1 MRRRNLSRLAL
12 GLPPSVQPLSP
23 RQRVLVLVLV
33 FVFYI
38 ALMASGLSPE
48 LAIGAVA
55 AVGMVSARIVAM
67 LNRGDDVTGLAS
79 A

>member
-1 MRRRNLSRLAL
+1 MRRRILSRLAL

-48 LAIGAVA
+48 LAIGV
-55 AVGMVSARIVAM
+55 VTVLGLVSARIVAM